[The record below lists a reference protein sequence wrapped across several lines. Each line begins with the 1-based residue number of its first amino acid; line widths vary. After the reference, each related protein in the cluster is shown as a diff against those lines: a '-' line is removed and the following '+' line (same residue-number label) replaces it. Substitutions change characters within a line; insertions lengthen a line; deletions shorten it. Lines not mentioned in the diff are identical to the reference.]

1 MKNCLK
7 GKKVTQVPEKLNL
20 KCIKDFE
27 LNLSVA
33 DAPATTIRAEAMTT
47 ADILQWPDK
56 AREKLKSELE
66 ELLVRVFEDMP
77 EEQKQ
82 FAAYYFKKPEKLF
95 QRQVILFRDH
105 CGKLVATTIL
115 DQGSVQYNF
124 RTLQG
129 IHMMVRAVLP
139 EYQSSGIGKTIAA
152 KMLMELQPDVLF
164 TTCAQSSSLHS
175 WIQLVQKGVVTG
187 FEVYPR
193 FEENG
198 GAKQLVTVPFTD
210 IDFAVTT
217 FKQVY
222 IGFADGQQDWIDNA
236 IRNLTV
242 LMTRKNIHMPYVF
255 HPWEKNGR
263 KDELAAALGIS
274 RDDGMLVMFKKKTNG
289 HNG

>member
-1 MKNCLK
+1 M
-7 GKKVTQVPEKLNL
+7 TQVPEKLNL

-124 RTLQG
+124 RT
-129 IHMMVRAVLP
+129 
-139 EYQSSGIGKTIAA
+139 
-152 KMLMELQPDVLF
+152 
-164 TTCAQSSSLHS
+164 
-175 WIQLVQKGVVTG
+175 
-187 FEVYPR
+187 
-193 FEENG
+193 
-198 GAKQLVTVPFTD
+198 
-210 IDFAVTT
+210 
-217 FKQVY
+217 
-222 IGFADGQQDWIDNA
+222 
-236 IRNLTV
+236 
-242 LMTRKNIHMPYVF
+242 
-255 HPWEKNGR
+255 
-263 KDELAAALGIS
+263 
-274 RDDGMLVMFKKKTNG
+274 
-289 HNG
+289 